1 MMEERV
7 VAAAAAEHPAAVD
20 EHSAVYVEGL
30 AGAVHTVH
38 ASGARR
44 QVFRRW
50 DILRYGPLAILRHL
64 WVQLAVLGAMFS
76 SCAYIFHLY
85 QGLGIVQATLASV
98 STITTIGIY
107 APAGGITHL
116 PTYEQ
121 VSLIVIF
128 LVSVGA
134 AASLVQGV
142 LSQMVDKSLWTEE
155 VLRNEVGK
163 MSGHTIIMGYSY
175 LGKYVAEQLDELN
188 LPYVVIIRHAEHVPG
203 LRREGVPAF
212 SAPVT
217 EFHRTLELVGVRRAG
232 SMICTFEEDPD
243 NLIAILYANKVRPEL
258 RIITTVHDRELI
270 GSAQMAGA
278 DVVVPTANVLGGLLA
293 VATVSKEVS
302 GVLLSS
308 KIPGRYLAEFTV
320 PAGRKF
326 TFGQL
331 NAIAPIL
338 LVFEQGQ
345 VRTNPPDDF
354 VVSPGSTILVLASPD
369 TIAKL
374 RSHLGGPVS
383 APIE

>member
-1 MMEERV
+1 MAD
-7 VAAAAAEHPAAVD
+7 VAESAESTPTG
-20 EHSAVYVEGL
+20 SEGL
-30 AGAVHTVH
+30 GGAVHPAGH
-38 ASGARR
+38 APGRRR

-50 DILRYGPLAILRHL
+50 DILRYGPRAILRHL
-64 WVQLAVLGAMFS
+64 WLQLTVLVAMFT
-76 SCAYIFHLY
+76 SCAFVFHY
-85 QGLGIVQATLASV
+85 FQGLDAVSATLASV

-107 APAGGITHL
+107 APSGGITHL
-116 PTYEQ
+116 FLAEQ

-142 LSQMVDKSLWTEE
+142 ISQMVNKSLWTEE

-163 MSGHTIIMGYSY
+163 MSGHSIVMGYSH
-175 LGKYVAEQLDELN
+175 LGRYVAEQLDELG
-188 LPYVVIIRHAEHVPG
+188 LPYVVIVRHADHVDA
-203 LRREGVPAF
+203 LRRDGVPAF

-217 EFHRTLELVGVRRAG
+217 EFHRVLEQVGVRRAG

-258 RIITTVHDRELI
+258 RIITTVHDRDLI

-278 DVVVPTANVLGGLLA
+278 DVVVPTANILGGLLA
-293 VATVSKEVS
+293 VATVSKEVA

-320 PAGRKF
+320 PSHRKF

-331 NAIAPIL
+331 NEIAPIL

-345 VRTNPPDDF
+345 VRTNPPDDY
-354 VVSPGSTILVLASPD
+354 VISAGSTVLVLTSPE

-374 RSHLGGPVS
+374 RQHLGGPVS
-383 APIE
+383 TPVS

>member
-1 MMEERV
+1 MQ
-7 VAAAAAEHPAAVD
+7 
-20 EHSAVYVEGL
+20 SAVLIADSSAKAEQPGMPNEGL
-30 AGAVHTVH
+30 AGAVHAVNH
-38 ASGARR
+38 DGARRR

-50 DILRYGPLAILRHL
+50 DVLRYGPRAILRHL
-64 WVQLAVLGAMFS
+64 WLQLTVLVTMFT
-76 SCAYIFHLY
+76 SCAFVFHY
-85 QGLGIVQATLASV
+85 FQGLDAVAALLASV

-116 PTYEQ
+116 LLAEQ

-142 LSQMVDKSLWTEE
+142 ISQMVDKSLWTEE
-155 VLRNEVGK
+155 VLRNEVDK
-163 MSGHTIIMGYSY
+163 MSGHTLVMGYSY
-175 LGKYVAEQLDELN
+175 LGRYVAEQLDELG
-188 LPYVVIIRHAEHVPG
+188 LPYVVIIRHAEHVPA
-203 LRREGVPAF
+203 LRRDGVPAF

-217 EFHRTLELVGVRRAG
+217 EFHRVLELVGVRRAG

-278 DVVVPTANVLGGLLA
+278 DVVVPTANILGGLLA
-293 VATVSKEVS
+293 VATVSKEVA

-320 PAGRKF
+320 PAHRTF

-331 NAIAPIL
+331 NSIAPIL

-345 VRTNPPDDF
+345 VRTNPPDDYKITA
-354 VVSPGSTILVLASPD
+354 GSTILVLCSPG

-374 RSHLGGPVS
+374 REHLGGPVS
-383 APIE
+383 TPIN